1 MIAAPFIAP
10 PGVFEGVLS
19 RACDNLQ
26 TKCGTKL
33 QSLDGQEFEQLAVG
47 AMQSAAIGTPFAGK
61 IKPTKDKDFPD
72 VFAEGDRYGVEVK
85 KTKQKNFKTLGNS
98 IFGGTSLAGIDRIY
112 LLMAN
117 RRKVIWEHY
126 SKVLSGI
133 AVTHSPRFFI
143 NGKAK
148 EGETVFDNMGV
159 SYDEFREMEQPQKM
173 DLLRN
178 RLYSGKTELW
188 WLLIKKESH
197 AYQFYRDLSPKRKA
211 KLVAKA
217 MVFCPQIFGK
227 RPDKFNKVLPL
238 FMGEGVILH
247 NLRDLF
253 TGGGKW
259 EHKGQQYPRIYEK
272 VHTHRAC
279 INTMLRK
286 SKCDEL
292 KNFWENL
299 QAVKSMRAEWIER
312 VNAENDQYDVRQL
325 LSE

>member
-1 MIAAPFIAP
+1 MIAALSVAP
-10 PGVFEGVLS
+10 PDVFEAVLGQ
-19 RACDNLQ
+19 ACAALE
-26 TKCGTKL
+26 KKLGTQL
-33 QSLDGQEFEQLAVG
+33 QSLDGHEFERLAVC
-47 AMQSAAIGTPFAGK
+47 AMQSEAIGTPFAGK
-61 IKPTKDKDFPD
+61 IMPTKDKEFPD

-98 IFGGTSLAGIDRIY
+98 IFGGTSIEGIDRIY

-117 RRKVIWEHY
+117 RKEVMWEHY

-148 EGETVFDNMGV
+148 KGETVFDEMGV
-159 SYDEFREMEQPQKM
+159 CYDEFREMEQPEKM
-173 DLLRN
+173 ELLRN
-178 RLYSGKTELW
+178 KLYDGKTELW
-188 WLLIKKESH
+188 WLLTKNQSP

-211 KLVAKA
+211 KLVVKA

-227 RPDKFNKVLPL
+227 RQDKFNKVLPL

-259 EHKGQQYPRIYEK
+259 EYKGQQYPRIYEK
-272 VHTHRAC
+272 VLTHRVC
-279 INTMLRK
+279 INAMLRI
-286 SKCDEL
+286 SKYDEL
-292 KNFWENL
+292 KDFWKNL
-299 QAVKSMRAEWIER
+299 QAFQSIREEWIKR
-312 VNAENDQYDVRQL
+312 VNSENSQYDVRHL
-325 LSE
+325 LS

>member
-26 TKCGTKL
+26 AKCGTKL
-33 QSLDGQEFEQLAVG
+33 QSLDGHEFEQLAVG

-148 EGETVFDNMGV
+148 KGETVFDNMGV
-159 SYDEFREMEQPQKM
+159 SYDEFRGMEQLQKM

-178 RLYSGKTELW
+178 RLYGGKTELW
-188 WLLIKKESH
+188 WLLTKEASR
-197 AYQFYRDLSPKRKA
+197 AYRFYRDISPKEKD
-211 KLVAKA
+211 KLVTKA

-227 RPDKFNKVLPL
+227 NPCKFKKVFPL
-238 FMGEGVILH
+238 FMGQGVILH

-259 EHKGQQYPRIYEK
+259 EYKGRKYPRIYEK
-272 VHTHRAC
+272 AYIHRVR
-279 INTMLRK
+279 INALLRK
-286 SKCDEL
+286 ITCGEL
-292 KNFWENL
+292 KDFWENI
-299 QAVKSMRAEWIER
+299 QGVKSIREEWIKR
-312 VNAENDQYDVRQL
+312 VNAENNQYDVRQL